1 MVWVGNPNFMKRL
14 DILRDALTARN
25 DAVLMYQINIDNYC
39 LAIEHIATMSAQDQQ
54 DLAEFR
60 QRLINLLA
68 TERLEQKKEMVM
80 RDVIAQQVQQLA
92 QTSS

>member
-1 MVWVGNPNFMKRL
+1 MKRL
-14 DILRDALTARN
+14 DILRDALAARN

-39 LAIEHIATMSAQDQQ
+39 LAIEHMATMSAQDQQ

-80 RDVIAQQVQQLA
+80 RDVISKQVDALA
-92 QTSS
+92 QVDTQS

>member
-1 MVWVGNPNFMKRL
+1 MKRL
-14 DILRDALTARN
+14 DILRDALAARN

-39 LAIEHIATMSAQDQQ
+39 LAIEHMATMSAQDQQ
-54 DLAEFR
+54 DLSEFR

-80 RDVIAQQVQQLA
+80 RDVISKQVDALA
-92 QTSS
+92 QVDTQS